1 MGTAK
6 LTFTESRTVTNT
18 ITLTSSSS
26 SAVTF
31 GVSATMTVATTAG
44 AIFASATTSF
54 AASVSVGGSRT
65 WTSSKAQS
73 TATSQSKSGGIMVD
87 VKSPGGAMIVGF
99 VKKYKMDKSNIPVTM
114 TVECNGG
121 QHFTY
126 DSEINLNAQ
135 TYGHTH
141 YKYYLGKFNKDTC
154 RQLGGIDCIYNL
166 ETGSY
171 KSVKES
177 EDAFAACFARGAG
190 SLLKRSKP
198 LDSD

>member
-1 MGTAK
+1 MG
-6 LTFTESRTVTNT
+6 
-18 ITLTSSSS
+18 
-26 SAVTF
+26 TF

-114 TVECNGG
+114 TVYTVLKLEV
-121 QHFTY
+121 
-126 DSEINLNAQ
+126 INL
-135 TYGHTH
+135 
-141 YKYYLGKFNKDTC
+141 L
-154 RQLGGIDCIYNL
+154 RNL
-166 ETGSY
+166 KMHLQHVLHGELEVY
-171 KSVKES
+171 
-177 EDAFAACFARGAG
+177 
-190 SLLKRSKP
+190 
-198 LDSD
+198 